1 MVSDRRNQPMA
12 VFVEFAENYM
22 VRRLMISIIFV
33 ICLTTK
39 GGLEVR
45 DSY

>member
-1 MVSDRRNQPMA
+1 MVLGRDNQPMA
-12 VFVEFAENYM
+12 VFVEFAEKYM
-22 VRRLMISIIFV
+22 VRRLMISINFV
-33 ICLTTK
+33 ICLITK